1 MTSLIRHSWRSW
13 KSAKGV
19 ALLAAVALAVGIG
32 STTAIYTVIHAV
44 LLKPLPYQHPER
56 WVSLFGAQVNDP
68 GHYSSLS
75 HPDLLEYQRR
85 TRVFDVFGWYKPTDF
100 SLTSPGQPQRIR
112 GAEVMPS
119 LAGGLGV
126 NPSLGR
132 WFHDAAGEQNGLFL
146 AVISDALWRR
156 LGADASMLGKTITLN
171 DRVYTVLGVMPP
183 WFRLPI
189 GEVYLDE
196 SRPDVWVPLN
206 PQGDELSRNNAY
218 YFCYARIKPGVTLA
232 QAEQDA
238 KRVAA
243 ELAREFH
250 APGYTARLTPILQVL
265 NEEIRPP
272 LLLLLGAAV
281 VLLLITCANVA
292 GLLLARSVARARETA
307 VRVALGAGRGRLALE
322 YFAEGLVVSLAG
334 AAGGVL
340 LSFWL
345 VRVVL
350 SLAAGEI
357 PRSDEIAVDRTA
369 LAFALGSAI
378 LSSVI
383 FSLAPLWQAVRT
395 SPNEVL
401 SDGARASAG
410 ARSRRLSR
418 FLVVAQI
425 ALAFTLLA
433 ASALLLAQL
442 GILLRVRPGFDP
454 DHLLTFRLSA
464 PGARYRD
471 LAQLVPYQLRLT
483 QALQSIPGVNGADLV
498 NQLPLAGC
506 CYSTSMFPDGNS
518 ANPIAQERLSILP
531 ITPGYFQTMR
541 IPLIKG
547 RVLNRRDTGA
557 GVIPIVI
564 NQAAAKHY
572 WPDRDPLGANAHL
585 GGERGARAAVV
596 GVVGDVR
603 NDGLNKAT
611 VAEVY
616 LPNSVT
622 RVDPMAFVVRSQ
634 LPPEILM
641 AEVRHAVQS
650 VEAEQPV
657 YAMQMM
663 TGVVQGSVA
672 RQRLQ
677 SFIVSF
683 FSVAALLMAMLG
695 VYGVVSYSV
704 RQRTVEL
711 GTRMAIGATSRDLL
725 RLVVGDGLKMAAYGI
740 GIGGGAVLAAAWLL
754 SAQVF
759 GIHID
764 DPRPFL
770 FSTAAV
776 AGLTA
781 IACFFPAWRATLLSP
796 MVAIRNEPGST
807 WRSARLRFLRAA
819 RQVVDSGSEDEQ
831 EVTSE
836 AELLAEIAETGR
848 RANSFAEASSSAL
861 ECVRQRI
868 GAVSFALFV
877 QRAAGQPYR
886 SEPRASASDPGET
899 EWTLP
904 ADALIVRRL
913 RNYTGAMPL
922 EETDFDAM
930 ERWARD
936 NAPVHLAEI
945 SVLRQIGA
953 ALVARVAVKHEI
965 SGLLLAG
972 HPIGRGAY
980 SALDKRLLRGVS
992 AQFAMMIENSRLT
1005 DRIVEQERLRR
1016 ELLLAAEVQMRL
1028 FPENSPDT
1036 ASLQLFGVCLPARGV
1051 GGDYY
1056 DFLHLDDGRI
1066 GIALAD
1072 VAGKGIAAALIM
1084 SVVQASLRSLA
1095 GSDGA
1100 SLAELAAKMNRLL
1113 YRSTGPS
1120 SYATF
1125 FYAEVDEDRRQLR
1138 YVNAGHNPPFLL
1150 RNGQA
1155 APIEQLSTGGTIIG
1169 MFPQSSYEEGIVDL
1183 RAGDLLVAFTDGV
1196 PDALNPADEEFGEE
1210 RLKEALVRLSDLPV
1224 GEMSSRLLQE
1234 LKLWISDAAQY
1245 DDLTFV
1251 LMKVRNGL

>member
-1 MTSLIRHSWRSW
+1 MLSLIRHGWRSW

-19 ALLAAVALAVGIG
+19 AILAAVALGVGIG

-44 LLKPLPYQHPER
+44 LLKPLPYHYPER
-56 WVSLFGAQVNDP
+56 WVSLFGAQVDDP

-126 NPSLGR
+126 NPAMGR
-132 WFHDAAGEQNGLFL
+132 WFRDEAGDPNGVFL
-146 AVISDALWRR
+146 AVISDALWKR
-156 LGADASMLGKTITLN
+156 LGADPAILGKTITLN
-171 DRVYTVLGVMPP
+171 DRIYTVLGVMPP
-183 WFRLPI
+183 WFRLPV
-189 GEVYLDE
+189 GEVYLDA

-206 PQGDELSRNNAY
+206 PQGNELSRSSAY
-218 YFCYARIKPGVTLA
+218 YFCYARTKPGVTLA
-232 QAEQDA
+232 QAEQDV
-238 KRVAA
+238 KRVAT

-250 APGYTARLTPILQVL
+250 GPGYTARLTPIVVVL
-265 NEEIRPP
+265 AEEIRPS

-281 VLLLITCANVA
+281 VLLVITCANVA

-307 VRVALGAGRGRLALE
+307 VRVALGAPRWRLALE
-322 YFAEGLVVSLAG
+322 YFAEGLIVALAG
-334 AAGGVL
+334 AAAGVL

-357 PRSDEIAVDRTA
+357 PRADEVAVDRIA
-369 LAFALGSAI
+369 FAFALGAAV
-378 LSSVI
+378 LSSVV

-410 ARSRRLSR
+410 ARSRRMSR

-433 ASALLLAQL
+433 ASAVLLAQL
-442 GILLRVRPGFDP
+442 GILLRVHPGFDP
-454 DHLLTFRLSA
+454 NHLLTFRLSA

-483 QALQSIPGVNGADLV
+483 QALQSIPGVEGADVV

-518 ANPIAQERLSILP
+518 ANPITQERLSILP

-541 IPLIKG
+541 IPLLKG
-547 RVLNRRDTGA
+547 RVLNRRDAGG

-564 NQAAAKHY
+564 NQTAAKHY
-572 WPDRDPLGANAHL
+572 WPARDPLGASAHL
-585 GGERGARAAVV
+585 GGERGARATVV

-603 NDGLNKAT
+603 NDGLNKPT

-616 LPNSVT
+616 LPNSIT
-622 RVDPMAFVVRSQ
+622 RVDPMDFVVRSQ
-634 LPPEILM
+634 LPPETLM
-641 AEVRHAVQS
+641 REVRHAVQS
-650 VEAEQPV
+650 VDAEQPV

-704 RQRTVEL
+704 RQRTVEI

-725 RLVVGDGLKMAAYGI
+725 RLVVGDGLRMAAYGI
-740 GIGGGAVLAAAWLL
+740 GIGGGAVIAVVWLL
-754 SAQVF
+754 SARLF
-759 GIHID
+759 GIQID

-770 FSTAAV
+770 YSTAAI

-781 IACFFPAWRATLLSP
+781 IACFFPAWRATLVSP
-796 MVAIRNEPGST
+796 MAAIRDESGSA
-807 WRSARLRFLRAA
+807 WRSTKLRLLRAGA
-819 RQVVDSGSEDEQ
+819 GGERAVP
-831 EVTSE
+831 SE

-848 RANSFAEASSSAL
+848 QANSFAEASRFAL
-861 ECVRQRI
+861 ECLRERL

-877 QRAAGQPYR
+877 QRADGQPYR
-886 SEPRASASDPGET
+886 CT
-899 EWTLP
+899 EADWILP

-913 RNYTGAMPL
+913 RNYSGAMPL
-922 EETDFDAM
+922 EEADFDAM

-936 NAPVHLAEI
+936 NAPAHLAEI
-945 SVLRQIGA
+945 SLLRHIGA
-953 ALVARVAVKHEI
+953 ALVTRVAVKHEI

-972 HPIGRGAY
+972 RPIGRGSY
-980 SALDKRLLRGVS
+980 SAPERRLLRGVS

-1005 DRIVEQERLRR
+1005 SRIVEQERLRR

-1036 ASLQLFGVCLPARGV
+1036 ATLQLFGVCLPARGV

-1125 FYAEVDEDRRQLR
+1125 FYAEVDEDKRQLR

-1155 APIEQLSTGGTIIG
+1155 ASIEQLSTGGTIIG
-1169 MFPQSSYEEGIVDL
+1169 MFPQSSYEEAVVDL
-1183 RAGDLLVAFTDGV
+1183 RTGDVLIAFTDGV
-1196 PDALNPADEEFGEE
+1196 PEALNPADEEFGEE
-1210 RLKEALVRLSDLPV
+1210 RLKEALVRLADLPV
-1224 GEMSSRLLQE
+1224 SEISSRLLQE
-1234 LKLWISDAAQY
+1234 LKDWISDAAQY

-1251 LMKVRNGL
+1251 LMKVR